1 MKTILILRDGT
12 KLAEHHLDRLSDL
25 CLTLTGGGY
34 TNAQTIKAMTLMG
47 QVNRTGSG
55 SVRVDGK
62 KYTLV
67 IVDAEEIIAEA
78 QAAAL
83 ADVAISKAKHGHP
96 MIKSV
101 KWEQDK

>member
-12 KLAEHHLDRLSDL
+12 KLAEHHLDRLPDL
-25 CLTLTGGGY
+25 CLTLAGGGY
-34 TNAQTIKAMTLMG
+34 TTAQTIKAMTLMD
-47 QVNRTGSG
+47 QINRTGSV
-55 SVRVDGK
+55 SVRREGV

-78 QAAAL
+78 KAAVL
-83 ADVAISKAKHGHP
+83 ADAVISKVKHGHP
-96 MIKSV
+96 IIKSV